1 MNVVQAS
8 VLKTNYNDPH
18 LHEIM
23 EKIIKPEVELEKAGY
38 KKRQEAIARR
48 NHELGSQRQEA
59 LGQKVGSVDLATY
72 IRWEQMVP
80 GCWADANFVKKYLAA
95 NPEAACKTRSW

>member
-8 VLKTNYNDPH
+8 VLKTNYNDPD

-23 EKIIKPEVELEKAGY
+23 EKIIKPEIELEKAGY
-38 KKRQEAIARR
+38 QKRQEAIARE
-48 NHELGSQRQEA
+48 NHRLGSQRQEA
-59 LGQKVGSVDLATY
+59 LGQKIGSVDMATY

-80 GCWADANFVKKYLAA
+80 GCWSDLGFIKMYLAC
-95 NPEAACKTRSW
+95 NPEAACKTRSF